1 MTPDTRFESGWK
13 KNDPGCRIA
22 KCSQKMTKSPEIPSK
37 FSGRLRRPGKIGYF
51 GVANLDFTREI
62 VHLRVSKPQNFPA
75 AEGGR
80 KNRYFGTP
88 KSSFSGGK
96 TLRNRSQTEPVC
108 PKSVS
113 SRKPP
118 LVFGRFFRQG
128 GGFLG
133 VIRLMDWIFKVSP
146 AQKRRFEVPKKS

>member
-1 MTPDTRFESGWK
+1 MRFESGWK

-80 KNRYFGTP
+80 KLTI
-88 KSSFSGGK
+88 
-96 TLRNRSQTEPVC
+96 LD
-108 PKSVS
+108 
-113 SRKPP
+113 PP
-118 LVFGRFFRQG
+118 N
-128 GGFLG
+128 
-133 VIRLMDWIFKVSP
+133 
-146 AQKRRFEVPKKS
+146 RRFRWENAQTPFLNLANFAKIDPSQEPPRFAGSFAKGEGSWMLIDQTINPSQ